1 MCGIS
6 GFIPSN
12 NLKNKNLINISSS
25 MTDSLIHRGPDA
37 QGNWIE
43 EKNRLV
49 FGFRRLAIQDLSS
62 AGDQPMHS
70 HTNRFVIIFN
80 GEIYNHLEM
89 RKDINLTMKGN
100 FQWKGSSDTETILAS
115 IEVWGIEEMLKK
127 LHGMFA
133 IAIFDKKLNRLTL
146 ARDRM
151 GEKPLYFGVV
161 DGSFVFASELKAIKR
176 FPNFNNL
183 ICRKSLAKYLE
194 YNFVPSPLC
203 IYQNIYKLNPGSIID
218 INILSETFQCSN
230 QRKFWQI
237 NMNANIGDALD
248 DNENTIQKIEQSLKK
263 VIKNQMLSDVPL
275 GAFLSGGV
283 DSSLIVSLMQSCTL
297 NRVKTF
303 TVGFEENTFDES
315 PHAKLVA
322 NHLNTDHTEM
332 ILDSKS
338 AQNVIYDLPYIYD
351 EPFADS
357 SQIPTYL
364 VSSIAKQK
372 VTVALS
378 GDGGD
383 EVFGGYNRY
392 IWAPRI
398 WKNINRVPVTL
409 RPLLFKILNSFPKFG
424 LSNLQKFINI
434 TQSKAGGIQ
443 TISNKLTK
451 FQRLVQSS
459 SQKNFYNNLLSQWPD
474 LTSLVQGISS
484 DDLIF
489 DGDIYE
495 NFPENQSFS
504 DNFVMSMM
512 DADSVHYLPDDVLCK
527 VDRASMANSLETRA
541 PYLDH
546 ELIELARRLPNSLL
560 INNGVGKIALRK
572 ILYKYVPKHLIERPK
587 TGFSIPIADWL
598 RGPLRE
604 WAEDNLSETR
614 IKSEGYLNQE
624 LISLIWQQHISG
636 RYDWSDRL
644 WGVLM
649 FQSWLKD
656 N

>member
-1 MCGIS
+1 MCGLS
-6 GFIPSN
+6 GFIPSQKLKSS
-12 NLKNKNLINISSS
+12 NLTNISSS
-25 MTDSLIHRGPDA
+25 MIDALVHRGPDA
-37 QGNWIE
+37 YGNWIE
-43 EKNRLV
+43 DNNKLV
-49 FGFRRLAIQDLSS
+49 LGFRRLAIQDLSS
-62 AGDQPMHS
+62 AGNQPMQS
-70 HTNRFVIIFN
+70 NSNRFVIIFN
-80 GEIYNHLEM
+80 GEIYNHLEI
-89 RKDINLTMKGN
+89 RKEIDLHVNEN
-100 FQWKGSSDTETILAS
+100 FKWKGSSDTETILES
-115 IEVWGIEEMLKK
+115 IELWGIDGMLKR
-127 LHGMFA
+127 LHGMFSFA
-133 IAIFDKKLNRLTL
+133 VFDKKLDRLTL

-151 GEKPLYFGVV
+151 GEKPLYFGTVNN
-161 DGSFVFASELKAIKR
+161 SFVFASELKAIKR
-176 FPNFNNL
+176 FPNFNNA
-183 ICRKSLAKYLE
+183 ICRKSLAKYLQ
-194 YNFVPSPLC
+194 YNFIPSPLS
-203 IYQNIYKLNPGSIID
+203 IYQNIYKLNPGSIVE
-218 INILSETFQCSN
+218 INILSESFQCTK
-230 QRKFWQI
+230 QRRFWQI
-237 NMNANIGDALD
+237 KKNENSEEILD
-248 DNENTIQKIEQSLKK
+248 DSEETIQILEKSLKK

-283 DSSLIVSLMQSCTL
+283 DSSLIVSLMQSCSL
-297 NRVKTF
+297 NKVKTF
-303 TVGFEENTFDES
+303 TIGFEDNIFDES
-315 PHAKLVA
+315 PHAKLIA

-364 VSSIAKQK
+364 VSKIAKQK

-383 EVFGGYNRY
+383 EIFGGYNRY

-398 WKNINRVPVTL
+398 WKNINLVPVTL
-409 RPLLFKILNSFPKFG
+409 RPLLLKVLNSFPKFG
-424 LSNLQKFINI
+424 LLNLQNFINI

-443 TISNKLTK
+443 TISNKFTK
-451 FQRLVQSS
+451 FQRLIQSS

-474 LTSLVQGISS
+474 LTLLVQGINS

-489 DGDIYE
+489 EEEPYE
-495 NFPENQSFS
+495 NFPENQFFS
-504 DNFVMSMM
+504 DNFVTSMM

-541 PYLDH
+541 PFLDH

-572 ILYKYVPKHLIERPK
+572 ILYKYVPKQLIERPK

-604 WAEDNLSETR
+604 WAEDNLSESR

-624 LISLIWQQHISG
+624 LISLIWQEHISG

-649 FQSWLKD
+649 FESWLKD

>member
-1 MCGIS
+1 MCGLS
-6 GFIPSN
+6 GFIPSQKLKSS
-12 NLKNKNLINISSS
+12 NLTNISSS
-25 MTDSLIHRGPDA
+25 MIDALVHRGPDA
-37 QGNWIE
+37 YGNWIE
-43 EKNRLV
+43 DNNKLV
-49 FGFRRLAIQDLSS
+49 LGFRRLAIQDLSS
-62 AGDQPMHS
+62 AGNQPMQS
-70 HTNRFVIIFN
+70 NSNRFVIIFN
-80 GEIYNHLEM
+80 GEIYNHLEI
-89 RKDINLTMKGN
+89 RKEIDLHVNEN
-100 FQWKGSSDTETILAS
+100 FKWKGSSDTETILES
-115 IEVWGIEEMLKK
+115 IELWGIDGMLKR
-127 LHGMFA
+127 LHGMFSFA
-133 IAIFDKKLNRLTL
+133 VFDKKLDRLTL

-151 GEKPLYFGVV
+151 GEKPLYFGTVNN
-161 DGSFVFASELKAIKR
+161 SFVFASELKAIKR
-176 FPNFNNL
+176 FPNFNNA
-183 ICRKSLAKYLE
+183 ICRKSLAKYLQ
-194 YNFVPSPLC
+194 YNFIPSPLS
-203 IYQNIYKLNPGSIID
+203 IYQNIYKLNPGSIVE
-218 INILSETFQCSN
+218 INILSESFQCTQ
-230 QRKFWQI
+230 QRRFWQI
-237 NMNANIGDALD
+237 KK
-248 DNENTIQKIEQSLKK
+248 NENTEEILDDSEETIQILEKSLKK

-283 DSSLIVSLMQSCTL
+283 DSSLIVSLMQSCSL
-297 NRVKTF
+297 NKVKTF
-303 TVGFEENTFDES
+303 TIGFEDNIFDES
-315 PHAKLVA
+315 PHAKLIA

-364 VSSIAKQK
+364 VSKIAKQK

-383 EVFGGYNRY
+383 EIFGGYNRY

-409 RPLLFKILNSFPKFG
+409 RPLLLKVLNSFPKFG
-424 LSNLQKFINI
+424 LLNLQNFINI
-434 TQSKAGGIQ
+434 MQSKAGGIE
-443 TISNKLTK
+443 TISNKFTK
-451 FQRLVQSS
+451 FQRLIQSS

-474 LTSLVQGISS
+474 LTLLVQGINS

-489 DGDIYE
+489 EKDSYE
-495 NFPENQSFS
+495 NFPENQFFS
-504 DNFVMSMM
+504 DNFVTSMM

-541 PYLDH
+541 PFLDH

-572 ILYKYVPKHLIERPK
+572 ILYKYVPKQLIERPK

-604 WAEDNLSETR
+604 WAEDNLSESR

-624 LISLIWQQHISG
+624 LISLIWQEHISG

-649 FQSWLKD
+649 FESWLKD